1 MFSDSSVLGYIAQL
15 AFLISKLSCGL
26 SVCDI
31 SGCPREAVGFFKFT
45 ASSFFPYCFQ
55 LIFLGIICPWLPS
68 ATLRMHRQTQLRDNQ
83 GCFTCSAQQPKDQPP
98 QISALANAS
107 RPSRLQC
114 AFTAV
119 SLPFHSSI
127 PISEAIACTTAIFQE
142 SSSDTLTASPID
154 LEVPLPSPTHY
165 VLPPRYITDPLLP
178 CLDFSA
184 INPDNSALLGPPLP
198 SPASTQPLQLPARD
212 PLDNKFFFADNE
224 QLRQQP
230 PPLPPCQP

>member
-1 MFSDSSVLGYIAQL
+1 VLGYIAQL
-15 AFLISKLSCGL
+15 AFLIAELSRGL

-83 GCFTCSAQQPKDQPP
+83 GRFTHSAQQPEDQPP
-98 QISALANAS
+98 QTPALANAS
-107 RPSRLQC
+107 RPSRLQR

-119 SLPFHSSI
+119 SSPFHSSI
-127 PISEAIACTTAIFQE
+127 PISEAVARATAIFQE
-142 SSSDTLTASPID
+142 SSSDTPTASPID
-154 LEVPLPSPTHY
+154 LEVPLPSPTRY
-165 VLPPRYITDPLLP
+165 VPLLRYVTDPPLP
-178 CLDFSA
+178 RLDFSA
-184 INPDNSALLGPPLP
+184 INPDDSALLGPPPP
-198 SPASTQPLQLPARD
+198 SPASAQTLQLPARD
-212 PLDNKFFFADNE
+212 PLDDEFFFADNE

-230 PPLPPCQP
+230 PPLPPHRP